1 MESSAPSREDESILG
16 ILNRLLRGREELFG
30 EIIEDGKL
38 APFIRAFAAISVILL
53 ALYGVATGFYN
64 GYTQAF
70 FAMVKVP
77 LLFLLT
83 VVVCYPILVVSNM
96 LFGART
102 GWLNTLALILGAL
115 AMASIIL
122 GAFTPI
128 VLFFVLSDSSYAFM
142 KILHVAIMGIAAVT
156 GLITMYCA
164 LAQVCE
170 KSQIYPKIAI
180 HIFRVWMLVFAVV
193 GLQMVWNLRPFVG
206 NKDQPLEFVRK
217 NREGNFYQAVTLA
230 VRDMFYD

>member
-1 MESSAPSREDESILG
+1 
-16 ILNRLLRGREELFG
+16 
-30 EIIEDGKL
+30 
-38 APFIRAFAAISVILL
+38 
-53 ALYGVATGFYN
+53 
-64 GYTQAF
+64 
-70 FAMVKVP
+70 
-77 LLFLLT
+77 
-83 VVVCYPILVVSNM
+83 
-96 LFGART
+96 
-102 GWLNTLALILGAL
+102 
-115 AMASIIL
+115 MASIIL